1 MNHLAIK
8 CEFLLCVC
16 VCVCSLHVDR
26 KPLMRVYSALDNR
39 SLDAPRG
46 KKSRIERGR
55 NERLEGDEEE
65 KERKGR
71 RSTRGRM

>member
-1 MNHLAIK
+1 
-8 CEFLLCVC
+8 
-16 VCVCSLHVDR
+16 
-26 KPLMRVYSALDNR
+26 MRVYSALDNG

-65 KERKGR
+65 KECKGR